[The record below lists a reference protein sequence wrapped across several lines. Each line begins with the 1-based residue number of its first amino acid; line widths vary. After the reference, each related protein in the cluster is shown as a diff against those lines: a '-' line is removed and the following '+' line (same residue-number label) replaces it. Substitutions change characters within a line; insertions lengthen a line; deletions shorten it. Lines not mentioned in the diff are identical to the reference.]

1 MTERNSHF
9 DCAWGKSQRNIH
21 SHFSLSQFC
30 HAVKSGLEEWGFSKN
45 GAKEGSRGPESPII
59 RPFYN
64 CLCHRLAL
72 LSHVLTSC
80 RLLFPTCWG
89 PGRSPRTRTL
99 ASTLCPLKSSSVPKT
114 GAAGDRGATALLCVR
129 TWWTDRPGPS
139 PPVST
144 AEGRGACTELR
155 LSRRLFISAMSFH
168 VTFLWLSLHVYKMG
182 KQRCKH

>member
-99 ASTLCPLKSSSVPKT
+99 ASTAVPPQKQFSSKDRRPRGPGSDRLALCENLMDWSSWPFPSGVHS
-114 GAAGDRGATALLCVR
+114 RGQRSMYRAQTFSAT
-129 TWWTDRPGPS
+129 
-139 PPVST
+139 
-144 AEGRGACTELR
+144 
-155 LSRRLFISAMSFH
+155 
-168 VTFLWLSLHVYKMG
+168 LH
-182 KQRCKH
+182 